1 MKPLAHLPN
10 QQAPNHHT
18 LPITMRFLAILIT
31 LTVPISAQVY
41 SPNNGDGNSTADE
54 PDNRASATV
63 EKKNTSASVYGNELP
78 FVDPTQET
86 ITIMGH
92 TFGLGDNR
100 LGGMFESY
108 LADSPNTSEDALEY
122 RATIDSILK
131 AVSPYTKNV
140 SVSQKIRD
148 GFSLLPRAATYSG
161 DGRICDSLSNAIYAA
176 MLSKGTVKNSKLYI
190 ADLEKEKKRIIAKAE
205 WMRRSGSTAL
215 SSNTKLRIGQR
226 RSQNG
231 DAKQAPLHTESYRI
245 KEMERRILEIE
256 ALKKTHQGKSELN
269 MLQARIEYQALL
281 AQLFI
286 QRRFEHVIIG
296 TRFYN
301 LIFQDGGSKMHLKKG
316 SSVDKFF
323 AEGLGVEPTVT
334 GLDSAANEAMRKAKS
349 LVKGFQNHLEYNE
362 LHSAS
367 KRLTEA
373 YAIGEFL
380 PVLQT
385 VPAPE
390 RRIVLEY
397 VRSGNDLIKAMDVR
411 DYTQAKIILEA
422 LKKRSSDFDST
433 KAEGAIAAFTRASN
447 GHIRSAQIAMINGDQ
462 ESFQEELKKA
472 TQVWPTN
479 PKLDEID
486 KRLDSL
492 LEDSDMAKTLADD
505 FDRLLSE
512 DNFREIFDRRFEFVP
527 VVKDDISRKDAIE
540 QIVRNI
546 TRIDGTI
553 SLADVSS
560 QNGNNFAAWEAL
572 AELRDEFPK
581 DPELLQRLEKL
592 SSKVADFTV
601 ALNRAK
607 DFEDNDLNPQTGSAL
622 SWYMQAKSIYPNSKH
637 AQEGIDRL
645 SKRIM
650 PDQLEPA
657 PAETPS
663 GNPFDEDMP
672 VK

>member
-1 MKPLAHLPN
+1 
-10 QQAPNHHT
+10 
-18 LPITMRFLAILIT
+18 MRFLAILIT

-41 SPNNGDGNSTADE
+41 SPSSGDDNGTANDRNNGAST
-54 PDNRASATV
+54 TV
-63 EKKNTSASVYGNELP
+63 ETKNTSTSVYGNELP

-140 SVSQKIRD
+140 SVPQKIRD

-176 MLSKGTVKNSKLYI
+176 MLSKGTVKNSKQYI
-190 ADLEKEKKRIIAKAE
+190 ADLEKEKKRIVAKAD

-215 SSNTKLRIGQR
+215 SSNTKLRIGLPR
-226 RSQNG
+226 RQNG

-245 KEMERRILEIE
+245 QEMQRRILEIE
-256 ALKKTHQGKSELN
+256 TLKKTHQGKSELS

-301 LIFQDGGSKMHLKKG
+301 LIFQDGSSKMHLKKD
-316 SSVDKFF
+316 SDVNKFF
-323 AEGLGVEPTVT
+323 TEGLGVEPTVT

-385 VPAPE
+385 VPASE

-447 GHIRSAQIAMINGDQ
+447 GHIRSAQLALLNGDQ
-462 ESFQEELKKA
+462 ASFQEELKKA

-492 LEDSDMAKTLADD
+492 LENSDMAKTLADD

-527 VVKDDISRKDAIE
+527 VVKDDTSRKDAIE

-553 SLADVSS
+553 SLAEVSS
-560 QNGNNFAAWEAL
+560 KNGNNFAAWEAL
-572 AELRDEFPK
+572 AELREEFPK

-601 ALNRAK
+601 ALSRAK
-607 DFEDNDLNPQTGSAL
+607 EFEDNDLNPQTGSAL
-622 SWYMQAKSIYPNSKH
+622 SWYMQAKSIYPSSEH

-650 PDQLEPA
+650 PDELGQEPA
-657 PAETPS
+657 AFSSES
-663 GNPFDEDMP
+663 PFDEDMP
-672 VK
+672 IE